1 MPDIDVRVHEVI
13 GLVRQERGLAL
24 TLVGRFAK
32 GDEGAYEVTGP
43 DGARLVLKWL
53 PWGREAR
60 HAETHVEP
68 ALARLRAAGCP
79 IPHQVAAGRV
89 GELWFELQEFV
100 AGSPVE
106 HVDDVTLEQL
116 IAVVGHERGAGSGAG
131 GEWWDLVLGGL
142 FEDRS
147 PLCRPSA
154 LVGCEQPVSE
164 LLSRLRES
172 AAAAPLPERVPD
184 DLVHF
189 DFGPANVLVDGG
201 RVTAVLDWRSCR
213 TGDASYD
220 LVTVDWDLAAWP
232 KAEPGVRE
240 RLGEEILRTTD
251 RGALAVYAAHCVL
264 RNLTWASGTEW
275 SEHVVRTGHEFLDR
289 WAGA

>member
-1 MPDIDVRVHEVI
+1 MRVHEVI
-13 GLVRQERGLAL
+13 ELLRRERGAAL
-24 TLVGRFAK
+24 TLVGRFAR
-32 GDEGAYEVTGP
+32 GDEGAYEVIGA

-60 HAETHVEP
+60 HAEEHVEP

-79 IPHQVAAGRV
+79 IPRQVAAGRV
-89 GELWFELQEFV
+89 GGLWFELQEHV

-106 HVDDVTLEQL
+106 QVDGVTLEQL
-116 IAVVGHERGAGSGAG
+116 IAVVDRERGAGSGAG
-131 GEWWDLVLGGL
+131 GDWWDLIVGGL
-142 FEDRS
+142 VEDRS

-154 LVGCEQPVSE
+154 LVGCERPVSE
-164 LLSRLRES
+164 LLSRLRAS
-172 AAAAPLPERVPD
+172 AAAAPLPARVPD

-232 KAEPGVRE
+232 KAEPGVRD
-240 RLGEEILRTTD
+240 RLADEIHRTTD
-251 RGALAVYAAHCVL
+251 RGALVAYAAHCVL
-264 RNLTWASGTEW
+264 RNLTWADGTEW
-275 SEHVVRTGHEFLDR
+275 SEHIVTTGHEFLDR
-289 WAGA
+289 WARA

>member
-1 MPDIDVRVHEVI
+1 MADIDERVHEVVE
-13 GLVRQERGLAL
+13 LVRHERGLAL
-24 TLVGRFAK
+24 TLVGGFAR

-60 HAETHVEP
+60 QAEEHVEP

-79 IPHQVAAGRV
+79 IPRQVAAGRV
-89 GELWFELQEFV
+89 GGLWFELQEYV

-106 HVDDVTLEQL
+106 HVDGVMLEQL
-116 IAVVGHERGAGSGAG
+116 IAVVDCGRGAGSGAG
-131 GEWWDLVLGGL
+131 GDWWDFVLGGL
-142 FEDRS
+142 VEDRS
-147 PLCRPSA
+147 PLCRPSV
-154 LVGCEQPVSE
+154 LVGCGQPVSG
-164 LLSRLRES
+164 LLSRLRAS
-172 AAAAPLPERVPD
+172 AAAAPLPGRAPD

-201 RVTAVLDWRSCR
+201 RVVAVLDWRSCR

-232 KAEPGVRE
+232 KAEPGIRE
-240 RLGEEILRTTD
+240 RLAEEIVRTTD
-251 RGALAVYAAHCVL
+251 RGALVVYAAHCVL

-275 SEHVVRTGHEFLDR
+275 SEHIVSTGHEFLDR
-289 WAGA
+289 WARA